1 MNGLTGRGV
10 RGPWR
15 GVLTLLPPL
24 ALCAASAEAADVMR
38 GRDLYAAHCAVC
50 HGPSGVPR
58 MPGAP
63 GFSRGEA
70 MFQPDGALLQRIRV
84 GRNTMPAYEGVLP
97 DRDILNI
104 VAFLRTM
111 H

>member
-1 MNGLTGRGV
+1 MNGWTAFARGSGRA
-10 RGPWR
+10 
-15 GVLTLLPPL
+15 VLVLLPL
-24 ALCAASAEAADVMR
+24 FALCSPGAKAADVMR

-50 HGPSGVPR
+50 HGPNGVPR

-70 MFQPDGALLQRIRV
+70 MFLPDGVLLQRIRS
-84 GRNTMPAYEGVLP
+84 GRNTMPAYDGVLP
-97 DRDILNI
+97 DRDILSI
-104 VAFLRTM
+104 VAFLRTF